1 MAKLLVLSLAETT
14 RQVNGYAVIARNIEN
29 QDSGWVIIP
38 SLPEQQLN
46 IDGKN
51 QWDIFAVTEADLEI
65 DYSANRN
72 EVYNVKTIS
81 YLPSMIKKSITDNV
95 NRNKLLE
102 YLSCDTIPELSGHW
116 VGILK
121 DCIIDDI
128 IFRKKSHENN
138 LDPRQ
143 TFYWECR
150 IVFSDSV
157 GNRWQYNIAPG
168 VACKDMR
175 FKAYWK
181 DLFLTNRDAFE
192 EKKEKWINYMRK
204 NHSYLL
210 IEFIPNDFYGTIAM
224 VSGVFCIK
232 NEEEK

>member
-14 RQVNGYAVIARNIEN
+14 RQDDGYAVIARNIEK
-29 QDSGWVIIP
+29 QESGWVIIP
-38 SLPEQQLN
+38 SLPEHQLN

-51 QWDIFAVTEADLEI
+51 QWDIFAVTEADIKI
-65 DYSANRN
+65 DISANRN
-72 EVYNVKTIS
+72 EVYKVDTS
-81 YLPSMIKKSITDNV
+81 SHLPSMIKNPLTNNV
-95 NRNKLLE
+95 HRNKLLE
-102 YLSCDTIPELSGHW
+102 YLSTDKISELNGHW

-121 DCIIDDI
+121 DCVIDDI
-128 IFRKKSHENN
+128 IFRKKPHEIN
-138 LDPRQ
+138 LDQRK

-157 GNRWQYNIAPG
+157 GNSWHYNTAPG

-181 DLFLTNRDAFE
+181 DLFLTNRDVFE
-192 EKKEKWINYMRK
+192 EKKEKWINYMRL
-204 NHSYLL
+204 NHTYLL
-210 IEFIPNDFYGTIAM
+210 IEFIPNDYYGTIAM

-232 NEEEK
+232 NEEE